1 MRKMEEGYQ
10 LKVRQMEELS
20 RSLEESLKRTEILL
34 KETKQKAQGL
44 SEEN

>member
-10 LKVRQMEELS
+10 LKIKQLEELS
-20 RSLEESLKRTEILL
+20 RSLEESLKRTEMLL
-34 KETKQKAQGL
+34 KETKQKVQSL